1 MGERTALVTGGNRG
15 IGLAIVEGLAKAGLR
30 VLLGAR
36 DPAAG
41 EVAAQQ
47 LQRDHDLPTRV
58 VEMDVGMPDSIQAA
72 VRALERDGLA
82 VDVLVNNA
90 GVLPDGD
97 MLTMPWDDIERST
110 RINALGPL
118 YLIRLLTP
126 GMVQRGYGR
135 VVNVSSEWGSLND
148 LGPGAYGITK
158 AYLNAM
164 TVKAARELPR
174 SIKVNAMCPGW
185 VQTRMGGA
193 GAERTPAQGADTAI
207 FLATL
212 PDDGPTGALFR
223 DRRPIRWDA

>member
-36 DPAAG
+36 DRAAG

-72 VRALERDGLA
+72 VRTLERDGLA

-110 RINALGPL
+110 HINALGPL

-135 VVNVSSEWGSLND
+135 IVNVSSEWGSLND

>member
-47 LQRDHDLPTRV
+47 LQRDHDLPARV

-72 VRALERDGLA
+72 VRTLERDGLA

-118 YLIRLLTP
+118 HLIRLLTP

-135 VVNVSSEWGSLND
+135 IVNVSSEWGSLND

>member
-36 DPAAG
+36 DRAAG

-72 VRALERDGLA
+72 VQTFERDGLA

-118 YLIRLLTP
+118 HLIRLLTP

-135 VVNVSSEWGSLND
+135 IVNVSSEWGSLND

-212 PDDGPTGALFR
+212 PDDGPTGGMFR